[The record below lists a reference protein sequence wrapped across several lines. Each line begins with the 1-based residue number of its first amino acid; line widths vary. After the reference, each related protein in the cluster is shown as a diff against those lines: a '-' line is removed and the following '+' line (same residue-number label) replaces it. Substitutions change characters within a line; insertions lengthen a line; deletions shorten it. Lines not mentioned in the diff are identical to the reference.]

1 MNLNDIRTLFAFDQW
16 ATDRILD
23 IVATVPE
30 DQYVKNMNSSH
41 GGVRGTLIHYYGAEW
56 IWLERWKGTSPTT
69 LIKEE
74 DIPTFPQLREK
85 WAALRQ
91 ELNQFVNTLT
101 EEKLQSSLTYKDLKG
116 NQYTQPLWQQMQ
128 HLINHSTYHRGQVVT
143 MLRQVG
149 VKPVSTDLI
158 MYYRLNN
165 TA

>member
-1 MNLNDIRTLFAFDQW
+1 MNLNDIQTLVAFDQW

-30 DQYVKNMNSSH
+30 EQYVKNMNSSH
-41 GGVRGTLIHYYGAEW
+41 GGVRGTLVHYYGAEW
-56 IWLERWKGTSPTT
+56 IWLERWKGTSPTD

-85 WAALRQ
+85 WTALRQ

-101 EEKLQSSLTYKDLKG
+101 DEQLQSPLTYKDLKG

-143 MLRQVG
+143 LLRQLG
-149 VKPVSTDLI
+149 VKPVATDLI
-158 MYYRLNN
+158 AFYRTL
-165 TA
+165 TK

>member
-1 MNLNDIRTLFAFDQW
+1 MTLNDIRTLFAFDQW

-41 GGVRGTLIHYYGAEW
+41 GGIRGTLVHYYGAEW

-69 LIKEE
+69 LIKED
-74 DIPTFPQLREK
+74 DIPTFLQLREK
-85 WAALRQ
+85 WTSLWQ
-91 ELNQFVNTLT
+91 ELNQFVHSLT
-101 EEKLQSSLTYKDLKG
+101 EEKLLSSLTYKDLKG

-149 VKPVSTDLI
+149 VKPVNTDLI
-158 MYYRLNN
+158 TYYRLNN